1 MRQRKSKYKC
11 NPVQKPGPFCL
22 YKGNCQHKDHH
33 KKQIEKR
40 WGKKSA
46 ERYDPYTNCLT
57 FVEWSSRGYRILPQE
72 RSLRSTTFMEV
83 VGADGK
89 KKTYKKSV
97 HLFFDRQVKRVRF

>member
-1 MRQRKSKYKC
+1 MCLNKMNSVKEILE
-11 NPVQKPGPFCL
+11 KPQVSAYTGSLATRECV
-22 YKGNCQHKDHH
+22 

-72 RSLRSTTFMEV
+72 RSLRSTTFVEV